1 MPPHVSKASAKRRL
15 CRARDPFLAECR
27 SAGSADFASIAFSDA
42 ADATHFTAVMH
53 ACQQL
58 PDRAA
63 CLAPQLA
70 SSSLFT
76 AVTGTTTFA
85 AAASAGLGADKAKAA
100 FLHSFRELLGAH
112 RAPARGPA
120 LCCCT

>member
-1 MPPHVSKASAKRRL
+1 MR
-15 CRARDPFLAECR
+15 
-27 SAGSADFASIAFSDA
+27 
-42 ADATHFTAVMH
+42 

-76 AVTGTTTFA
+76 AITGTTTFA

-100 FLHSFRELLGAH
+100 FLRGFRELLGAAL
-112 RAPARGPA
+112 RTGPWPSIVLLRVTMFSFKLP
-120 LCCCT
+120 LCCQASPPASGLTSYA